1 MFMHSLIHSLLYSAI
16 IYGDP
21 TMCQALEVKW
31 RMRQTCCQETDILI
45 EEGEQEKNVNI
56 YMTFSSQMLTFCGQN
71 KNSNSI

>member
-21 TMCQALEVKW
+21 TMCQALEIKW

-45 EEGEQEKNVNI
+45 EEGEQEKKCKHI
-56 YMTFSSQMLTFCGQN
+56 HDFFI
-71 KNSNSI
+71 SNANFLWTK